1 MKAVILA
8 AGLGTRLLPVT
19 KETPKVMLPLFAVG
33 KVCKLCLKP
42 VLQAVFEQLHDVGI
56 REFCFVVG
64 RGKFIIK
71 EYFKPD
77 HGFINCLKE
86 HNKKAQAVEMEDF
99 YKRITDSNITFVNQS
114 EMKGTGEAV
123 YRARSFT
130 ANEPF
135 LLHMGDDI
143 VLSKQ
148 NSHLKRLILTFEN
161 RKADATFLVAEVP
174 HPQMYGVVKGKQVT
188 KGLIKVSSII
198 YQPKKPASNLSD
210 VTAYMLKPSIFPE
223 IGNVKPLKE
232 SGEVSL
238 IPAIQRLIDKKGKV
252 YGVKLEPHEKRI
264 DIGDAVKYREA
275 LNTTY
280 NYFAGEK

>member
-1 MKAVILA
+1 LKTVILA
-8 AGLGTRLLPVT
+8 AGLSTRLLPFT

-33 KVCKLCLKP
+33 KACKLCVKP
-42 VLQAVFEQLHDVGI
+42 VLQAVFEQLHDVGF
-56 REFCFVVG
+56 REFCIVVG

-77 HGFINCLKE
+77 HGFINYLKE
-86 HNKKAQAVEMEDF
+86 HNKKAQAVEMDDF
-99 YKRITDSNITFVNQS
+99 YERITDSTITFVNQP

-123 YRARSFT
+123 YRAGSFT

-143 VLSKQ
+143 ILSKQ
-148 NSHLKRLILTFEN
+148 NSHLKRLILTFGN
-161 RKADATFLVAEVP
+161 RKADAAFLVTEVP
-174 HPQMYGVVKGKQVT
+174 DPRMYGVVEGKQVT
-188 KGLIKVSSII
+188 KGLIQVSSII

-210 VTAYMLKPSIFPE
+210 VTAYILKPSIFRE
-223 IGNVKPLKE
+223 IENVKPLKE

-238 IPAIQRLIDKKGKV
+238 ISAIQRLIDKKGKV
-252 YGVKLEPHEKRI
+252 YAVKLEPHEKRI